1 MAPTSLNFAM
11 NNSKRGSSFIF
22 SKNKVSQRKNIN
34 KDGKKNEKKKKEKMH
49 LTCVPMV
56 QEKITKKNNPIFI
69 PLFSVQRL
77 LMTAFST
84 GKLGFQGSL

>member
-1 MAPTSLNFAM
+1 M
-11 NNSKRGSSFIF
+11 
-22 SKNKVSQRKNIN
+22 
-34 KDGKKNEKKKKEKMH
+34 KKKKEKMH
-49 LTCVPMV
+49 LTCVSMV

-84 GKLGFQGSL
+84 GNLGFQGSL

>member
-1 MAPTSLNFAM
+1 M
-11 NNSKRGSSFIF
+11 
-22 SKNKVSQRKNIN
+22 
-34 KDGKKNEKKKKEKMH
+34 KKKKEKMH